1 MLYMVIERFKDIK
14 AVGERF
20 ASRGRMMPDD
30 VKYIGSWLT
39 PSGDACYQVM
49 HSPTRES
56 LDVWIN
62 NWNDLVDFEVT
73 PVLTSAEYWE
83 QRAKS

>member
-20 ASRGRMMPDD
+20 AARGRMMPGD
-30 VKYIGSWLT
+30 VNYIGSWLT

-49 HSPTRES
+49 DSPTRES

-73 PVLTSAEYWE
+73 PVLTSAEYWAR
-83 QRAKS
+83 RAKS